1 MTLVLIRGKCI
12 YRKRHTGS
20 MTFENEAV
28 IRVMVLEAGEVPG
41 VLAQD
46 PKGVALIEV
55 YPC

>member
-28 IRVMVLEAGEVPG
+28 IRVMVLEAREVPG

-46 PKGVALIEV
+46 PKGVALIQV
-55 YPC
+55 CPC